1 MGRRLGRVERVVLS
15 SLLSGMGIGNSF
27 PMPIQFLRTPG
38 IENQGDACYNDWRIA
53 SRRFSGKSP
62 LGLDFSTSSVLTT
75 LVVGTGSVTIR
86 AL

>member
-1 MGRRLGRVERVVLS
+1 
-15 SLLSGMGIGNSF
+15 
-27 PMPIQFLRTPG
+27 MPIQFLRTPG

-86 AL
+86 APIALMVYLGGYWLSNGSLS